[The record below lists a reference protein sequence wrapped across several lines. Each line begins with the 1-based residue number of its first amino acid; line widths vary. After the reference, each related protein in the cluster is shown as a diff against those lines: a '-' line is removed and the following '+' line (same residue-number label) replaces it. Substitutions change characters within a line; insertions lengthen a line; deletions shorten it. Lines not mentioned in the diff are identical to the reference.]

1 MRRKQANLLTYVT
14 AAILLVW
21 LMGQLFL
28 MSCHFGPQGGDWG
41 HYIALARQ
49 CYDAGQ
55 WYPMAEN
62 IREDNY
68 IFAPGLVN
76 LLIAEARI
84 CHGIWVN
91 KWLYLLMNIG
101 VMAMTADMAR
111 RMFSAKVACRT
122 LIISCLLY
130 SNWFITLSANSELP
144 FLFLCITGLWM
155 VVFSENQGKCW
166 HGGPRRWTIG
176 TVYLVAGICMALANW
191 IRPLGFIYVLAVILF
206 AAITVKGEHSLRRI
220 VSRGMVVII
229 GFGMMVAVIGETT
242 RMRTGHF
249 ICQSTT
255 GGFNLIMSAND
266 LAFGG
271 VDTQAWQDPSS
282 TAYIQDI
289 ERYDCLQR
297 DSIWRTRAVEWIGKH
312 PVRYTALYL
321 KKMPIL
327 FAEDSW
333 TDQRVFPS
341 DQFYYKWRHGEYTS
355 KEVALKLLLKMSK
368 SIPYYIML
376 VLAVWGM
383 VESWRRHDRY
393 GIWLMAVLVAVVMV
407 TCLFPVQPRYH
418 YPVLW
423 ILIVMASKGVEMLA
437 NISNNIRFVLH
448 LVPHGFRHIQQNNI
462 IFKKK

>member
-1 MRRKQANLLTYVT
+1 MRDYKAKIPFYATVS
-14 AAILLVW
+14 ILMLWIV
-21 LMGQLFL
+21 GQLIL

-84 CHGIWVN
+84 THGIWVN
-91 KWLYLLMNIG
+91 KWLYLLMSMG
-101 VMAMTADMAR
+101 MMAMVADMAR
-111 RMFSAKVACRT
+111 RMFSAKVACWT

-144 FLFLCITGLWM
+144 FMFFCTTGLWI
-155 VVFSENQGKCW
+155 VVISENKGKCL
-166 HGGPRRWTIG
+166 HGVSRRWAIG
-176 TVYLVAGICMALANW
+176 IAYFVAGICMALANW
-191 IRPLGFIYVLAVILF
+191 IRPLGFVYVLAVILF
-206 AAITVKGEHSLRRI
+206 AVITLTGEHRMRRI
-220 VSRGMVVII
+220 IGRGMTVVI
-229 GFGMMVAVIGETT
+229 GFVMMVAVIGGTT
-242 RMRTGHF
+242 HMRIGHF
-249 ICQSTT
+249 IWQSTT

-266 LAFGG
+266 KAFGG
-271 VDTQAWQDPSS
+271 VDTQVWQDPSS

-297 DSIWRTRAVEWIGKH
+297 DSIWCTRAVEWIGKH
-312 PVRYTALYL
+312 PVMYTWLYL
-321 KKMPIL
+321 KKVPIL

-333 TDQRVFPS
+333 TDQRIFPS
-341 DQFYYKWRHGEYTS
+341 EQFYYKWRHGEYTP

-368 SIPYYIML
+368 SIPYYLML

-393 GIWLMAVLVAVVMV
+393 GIWLMAVIVTVVMV

-423 ILIVMASKGVEMLA
+423 ILIVMASKGVEKLF
-437 NISNNIRFVLH
+437 NKNRI
-448 LVPHGFRHIQQNNI
+448 PE
-462 IFKKK
+462 